1 MKNLRRLTKAFA
13 VHAMIFSL
21 LQTSFVFSVQAAP
34 GDVSSKDILNV
45 AQAAVGVYGQFL
57 GMKQQTIMQ
66 QIQAQ
71 KNQQLMQSMSPN
83 CRKPDGTSCY
93 TVAGKYF
100 PECPLPA
107 SMSNMPQN
115 VCSAATPD
123 PNQIANMI
131 TYESIA
137 KGWVNY
143 FDQMMNE
150 ASNASAPFGLKCL
163 QDKQKALDSQ
173 LIEMVNN
180 LTRLQDQLN
189 KDKETFRLNNQKYI
203 DAMTAMNDEL
213 NGAANGKNNLNLK
226 SKVFADYFKSQ
237 GCQTIIGDETLKEG
251 PRIGLLG
258 ILQTLAPTNKRA
270 ADYNQNRA
278 MVESE
283 INRDIQAFQTTIA
296 NGGLEDFLNGKVVET
311 SKFQSLYAAAD
322 KKKKE
327 FEIAKAR
334 IAKGLQELNYSIPE
348 MDKTFSADFDS
359 FLASSETFFKNQYIN
374 DCVTGADK
382 TGVALTTDQVL
393 ESLQQLSTN
402 NAGTA
407 RNSYREA
414 LRGIL
419 NSDNSFDVKLKM
431 IEALEKEG
439 GYKDISVVYKDSSSQ
454 KVIETPY
461 DLYMKTIQKCEQR
474 FAQNDQFSM
483 NNTKS
488 VSHKKK
494 VERGQAL
501 LRELKSLHDNYA
513 SDMGSRMQAQAL
525 NCSGESRKAGSS
537 CGDDKSFNYGDP
549 SFCMSHA
556 NECANQV
563 TACYAEANRHVETK
577 KKEMNRL
584 ATIFNYN
591 TGEMVK
597 KANLMYEAQKNAVM
611 DMIKIVQARFPG
623 TNFPIPEGMTILP
636 PKNKTDTF
644 GIDLAND
651 GNMAFLD
658 DLPKKIELLKKVFND
673 QKAKVNEELSDYIGK
688 QTQAMSKEKDR
699 WQQLA
704 QECKGSIDTSSREL
718 AKMNQEGMK
727 KQAELDQKTM
737 NFCSKYN
744 AMRENPLAACDDA
757 KKLAE
762 DADKIQARLTNDA
775 LKFTGKFKNLCNSVN
790 NERND
795 DLAICRDPE
804 QTKDMSAAQRADCNR
819 RLAKAGASAPAETA
833 RSPRLNF
840 NTFCKGSDGLKDDKA
855 FLDAAIKKLSTADQE
870 ALKDVS
876 SMEELD
882 KKIESL
888 SDNSYNFFNNIKNLI
903 PDDKKTVCEYLNAA
917 NAGSNEITASTEQEV
932 RDQAKEKQARWE
944 KAKEALE
951 KKVETAKDGTPEK
964 VNAEKALKD
973 HLPKEAEL
981 LKEKEKA
988 MNKIKLIAAFNS
1000 LKPVQ
1005 SKEEVVTA
1013 QFDRLGEQA
1022 DMSCD
1027 AQASN
1032 VNMPKGL
1039 GNSLLPSG
1047 FDSAILGTTK

>member
-1 MKNLRRLTKAFA
+1 MIAMKNLKRLTKAFA

-21 LQTSFVFSVQAAP
+21 LQTSFVFNVQAAP
-34 GDVSSKDILNV
+34 GDVTSKDILGI
-45 AQAAVGVYGQFL
+45 AQIAVGTYGQFL

-71 KNQQLMQSMSPN
+71 KNQQLMQSLSPN

-150 ASNASAPFGLKCL
+150 ASNTATPFGLKCL
-163 QDKQKALDSQ
+163 QDKQKAMDSQ

-189 KDKETFRLNNQKYI
+189 KDKETFRLNNQKI
-203 DAMTAMNDEL
+203 MDQIGAMNDEL
-213 NGAANGKNNLNLK
+213 NGSANGKNNLNLK
-226 SKVFADYFKSQ
+226 SKVFADYFKTA

-270 ADYNQNRA
+270 ADYNQNRS

-283 INRDIQAFQTTIA
+283 INRDIEAFQTTIA
-296 NGGLEDFLNGKVVET
+296 NGGLEDFLNGKVVES
-311 SKFQSLYAAAD
+311 SKFGSLYVAAD

-327 FEIAKAR
+327 FEISKAR
-334 IAKGLQELNYSIPE
+334 IAKGLKDLNYDIPT

-359 FLASSETFFKNQYIN
+359 FLASSENFFKNQYIN

-382 TGVALTTDQVL
+382 TGIALTTEQVL
-393 ESLQQLSTN
+393 SSLQQLSTN

-407 RNSYREA
+407 RDGYKAA
-414 LRGIL
+414 LKGIL
-419 NSDNSFDVKLKM
+419 DSDNPFDVKLKM

-439 GYKDISVVYKDSSSQ
+439 GYKDISVVYKDSSAQ
-454 KVIETPY
+454 TVIETPY
-461 DLYMKTIQKCEQR
+461 DLYIRTINKCEQKYQ
-474 FAQNDQFSM
+474 QNDQFSL
-483 NNTKS
+483 NNNKS
-488 VSHKKK
+488 ISHKKK

-513 SDMGSRMQAQAL
+513 SDMGNRMRDQAL
-525 NCSGESRKAGSS
+525 SCNGESKKSGSS
-537 CGDDKSFNYGDP
+537 CGDEKSFNYGDP
-549 SFCMSHA
+549 SFCMNHA

-563 TACYAEANRHVETK
+563 AACYAEANNHVETR

-584 ATIFNYN
+584 ATVFNNN
-591 TGEMVK
+591 TQAMVANSNRLYEMQ
-597 KANLMYEAQKNAVM
+597 KAAVM
-611 DMIKIVQARFPG
+611 DMIKVVQARFPG

-636 PKNKTDTF
+636 PKNKSDTY

-651 GNMAFLD
+651 GNLSFLD
-658 DLPKKIELLKKVFND
+658 ELPKKIELLKKVFND
-673 QKAKVNEELSDYIGK
+673 QKAKVNEELSDYIAK
-688 QTQAMSKEKDR
+688 QTQAMSREKDR
-699 WQQLA
+699 WQSLA

-727 KQAELDQKTM
+727 KQQELDQKTM

-744 AMRENPLAACDDA
+744 AMRENPLEACDDA

-790 NERND
+790 NEKSDDVSRCND
-795 DLAICRDPE
+795 PDY
-804 QTKDMSAAQRADCNR
+804 TKNMTSAQKSYCDKVLRSASVGSSDAPAQRAS
-819 RLAKAGASAPAETA
+819 RLS
-833 RSPRLNF
+833 F
-840 NTFCKGSDGLKDDKA
+840 NTFCKKSDGINSDKE
-855 FLDAAIKKLSTADQE
+855 FLDAAIKKLSKEDQE
-870 ALKDVS
+870 ALKDVN
-876 SMEELD
+876 SMADLD

-888 SDNSYNFFNNIKNLI
+888 GDNSYNFFNNIKSLITDNKKSACENLG
-903 PDDKKTVCEYLNAA
+903 DA
-917 NAGSNEITASTEQEV
+917 NTGSNEVSGSTKQEV
-932 RDQAKEKQARWE
+932 LEQVKDKQAKLE
-944 KAKEALE
+944 KAKAAEEKRIDAKDTAKLAELDKKYTDLEKSLFDEKGKAL
-951 KKVETAKDGTPEK
+951 KKVELT
-964 VNAEKALKD
+964 
-973 HLPKEAEL
+973 
-981 LKEKEKA
+981 
-988 MNKIKLIAAFNS
+988 AAFNS

-1005 SKEEVVTA
+1005 SKEEVITS
-1013 QFDRLGEQA
+1013 QFDRLGEQS

-1032 VNMPKGL
+1032 INMPKGF
-1039 GNSLLPSG
+1039 GNSLLPNG
-1047 FDSAILGTTK
+1047 FDASILGTTK